1 MMILM
6 VLRVRSELK
15 ETKKTRRSD
24 FIYNGRRTDH
34 SRFSP
39 PSPPPPQNNDIDA
52 LQPSRAVQ
60 PYLVIKMSARLTNR
74 LLKAVV
80 SAEKQLQEQQ
90 LGGGGDKNKRI
101 SKKDGSKYSKKRERK
116 KSVAATDDGARDDPA
131 TAHLNAILQF
141 DEAIERYF
149 SNGERSLKRKVK
161 DNEIMT
167 KRRKKARQADISG
180 AGSARSNSGPSLK
193 LEPTF
198 NKRRAAKK
206 LEAKRLAD
214 LARALKR
221 GVKKK

>member
-1 MMILM
+1 M
-6 VLRVRSELK
+6 VPSASERARVSSR
-15 ETKKTRRSD
+15 TTRRSY
-24 FIYNGRRTDH
+24 FNGRRTDRRH
-34 SRFSP
+34 RHRHAATQEHKKPSTTEYRYRCPPASRE
-39 PSPPPPQNNDIDA
+39 PSVH
-52 LQPSRAVQ
+52 QPHLA
-60 PYLVIKMSARLTNR
+60 IKMSARLTNR

-90 LGGGGDKNKRI
+90 LGGGGDKNKRN
-101 SKKDGSKYSKKRERK
+101 KKDGSKYKKRERK
-116 KSVAATDDGARDDPA
+116 KSGARDDPA

-141 DEAIERYF
+141 DQAIERY
-149 SNGERSLKRKVK
+149 STNGERSLKRKIKHSEAV
-161 DNEIMT
+161 T

-206 LEAKRLAD
+206 LEARRLAD

>member
-1 MMILM
+1 
-6 VLRVRSELK
+6 
-15 ETKKTRRSD
+15 
-24 FIYNGRRTDH
+24 
-34 SRFSP
+34 
-39 PSPPPPQNNDIDA
+39 
-52 LQPSRAVQ
+52 
-60 PYLVIKMSARLTNR
+60 MSARLTNR

-101 SKKDGSKYSKKRERK
+101 SKMDGSKYKKRERK
-116 KSVAATDDGARDDPA
+116 KSAAATDDDARDDPA

-141 DEAIERYF
+141 DQAIERYS

-161 DNEIMT
+161 DNEKVT

>member
-1 MMILM
+1 MGDG
-6 VLRVRSELK
+6 R
-15 ETKKTRRSD
+15 TRPWRHK
-24 FIYNGRRTDH
+24 H
-34 SRFSP
+34 SKL
-39 PSPPPPQNNDIDA
+39 QNNASLIDDIDA
-52 LQPSRAVQ
+52 LQPSQAAVQ
-60 PYLVIKMSARLTNR
+60 PHLVIKMSARLTNR

-90 LGGGGDKNKRI
+90 LGGGGGGGDKNKRI
-101 SKKDGSKYSKKRERK
+101 SKKDGSKYKKRERK
-116 KSVAATDDGARDDPA
+116 KSAAATDDGARDDPA

-161 DNEIMT
+161 DNEIVT

>member
-1 MMILM
+1 MIFIT
-6 VLRVRSELK
+6 R
-15 ETKKTRRSD
+15 ETG
-24 FIYNGRRTDH
+24 NGRTIL
-34 SRFSP
+34 P
-39 PSPPPPQNNDIDA
+39 PSTGRATERTKQRIDIDA
-52 LQPSRAVQ
+52 LQPSRAVE
-60 PYLVIKMSARLTNR
+60 PHLVIRMSARLTNR

-101 SKKDGSKYSKKRERK
+101 SKKDGSKYMYKKRERK
-116 KSVAATDDGARDDPA
+116 KSAAATDDGARDDQA

-141 DEAIERYF
+141 DQAIERYS

-161 DNEIMT
+161 DNEKVT

-214 LARALKR
+214 LTRALKR

>member
-1 MMILM
+1 
-6 VLRVRSELK
+6 
-15 ETKKTRRSD
+15 
-24 FIYNGRRTDH
+24 
-34 SRFSP
+34 
-39 PSPPPPQNNDIDA
+39 
-52 LQPSRAVQ
+52 
-60 PYLVIKMSARLTNR
+60 MSARLTNR

-90 LGGGGDKNKRI
+90 LGGGGDKNKRN
-101 SKKDGSKYSKKRERK
+101 KKDGSKYKKRERK
-116 KSVAATDDGARDDPA
+116 KSGTRDDPA

-141 DEAIERYF
+141 DQAIERY
-149 SNGERSLKRKVK
+149 STNGERSLKRTIKHSEAV
-161 DNEIMT
+161 T

-206 LEAKRLAD
+206 LEARRLAD